1 MTEPAPFSLLDKA
14 DLSLKALALLV
25 GVAGLVTYCHERSV
39 ERVRQSFATYER
51 ASEGRKLVASEA
63 LAQLFYRLQDDVF
76 AQIADGSLPE
86 AQVETAYRAAIVG
99 ALTTD
104 PYRIHYDVMLAYYEG
119 ARLCVANHACD
130 GPTLRRLLAEPA
142 LREYLNVAPELDPR
156 VAAAVDRGQ
165 ERAEAPGPGLGLRC
179 FARQVTAPNLCFSG
193 Y

>member
-1 MTEPAPFSLLDKA
+1 MTIPTPPSPLEKA

-63 LAQLFYRLQDDVF
+63 LAQLFYGVQDDVL
-76 AQIADGSLPE
+76 ARIEDGTLPRNE
-86 AQVETAYRAAIVG
+86 AEATYRAAIID
-99 ALTTD
+99 ALNSD
-104 PYRIHYDVMLAYYEG
+104 PYRIHYDILLTYYEG

-130 GPTLRRLLAEPA
+130 RSTMRRLLAEPA

-156 VAAAVDRGQ
+156 VAATVGRGP

-179 FARQVTAPNLCFSG
+179 FAGQVIAPNLCFSG